1 MTSRRTDIVD
11 AVKGKVIKIS
21 VDNGFT
27 QEESQQYFAHV
38 MDCPV
43 TLLPNQ
49 AVTIH
54 QTSHGSPMVMALI
67 GGMLREHR
75 EKPPWDYYVR
85 KLEESPRSVLSM
97 TSNRNDYQHESIDEA
112 IRLSVESLKDDLRE
126 KFFDFA
132 VFDDGTFIEVSPTF
146 NLVRYKFIVD

>member
-1 MTSRRTDIVD
+1 MDIVD
-11 AVKGKVIKIS
+11 AVKGPFTKIS
-21 VDNGFT
+21 VDKGFT
-27 QEESQQYFAHV
+27 QEESQQYFASV
-38 MDCPV
+38 MDCDV
-43 TLLPNQ
+43 TQLPNQ

-67 GGMLREHR
+67 GGMLREQR
-75 EKPPWDYYVR
+75 EKPRWDYYVR
-85 KLEESPRSVLSM
+85 KLEESPRFVLNM

-132 VFDDGTFIEVSPTF
+132 VFDDGKFVYKTQLESPPSF
-146 NLVRYKFIVD
+146 